1 MHIPHNIGIASQ
13 IGKYTDAMEVSG
25 YTRWLFTSGTPGLDQ
40 DGNLPGDICAQADL
54 AWRNILRM
62 LESSSMTI
70 ADIVKVTH
78 YLTRESDIAEYVKI
92 RSNYLGDA
100 RPASMLMI
108 IPALVKPDFLVEIE
122 VIAAQR
128 YSQI

>member
-13 IGKYTDAMEVSG
+13 IGKYTDAQEVSG
-25 YTRWLFTSGTPGLDQ
+25 HARWLFTSGTPGLDE
-40 DGNLPGDICAQADL
+40 DGSLPEDIIGQADL
-54 AWRNILRM
+54 AWRNIARM
-62 LESSSMTI
+62 LESSNMTM

-78 YLTRESDIAEYVKI
+78 YLTRESDIAEYVKV

-108 IPALVKPDFLVEIE
+108 IPALVKPGFLLEIE
-122 VIAAQR
+122 IIAAQ
-128 YSQI
+128 Y